1 MKIQFASDLH
11 LEFPAN
17 SKFLKSNPLQQIGDI
32 LILGGDIVPF
42 RIMEQFK
49 DFFKFCSDN
58 FETTYWIPGN
68 HEYYHSELGNRIGQF
83 KEEIESNVFL
93 LNNQVIDKAETRIIL
108 STLWTPISSEKAW
121 YIQNELND
129 YRLIK
134 DKDSYI
140 TTSRSTELFNENLAF
155 IQKSVSTNLQK
166 KCVVVTHHV
175 PTFTDYPK
183 EYRNS
188 NINEA
193 FATDLNEFIKNSTI
207 DYWMYGHHHRNI
219 PDFKIGNTELL
230 TNQLGYV
237 SHNEHFDFNWS
248 KFIKT
253 I

>member
-121 YIQNELND
+121 YIQNGLND

>member
-17 SKFLKSNPLQQIGDI
+17 SAFFKSNPLQPVGDI

-83 KEEIESNVFL
+83 NEEIESNVFL
-93 LNNQVIDKAETRIIL
+93 LNNQAIDRAETRIIL
-108 STLWTPISSEKAW
+108 STLWTPISSEKAF
-121 YIQNELND
+121 YIKNGLND
-129 YRLIK
+129 YKLIE
-134 DKDSYI
+134 DKDSNF
-140 TTSRSTELFNENLAF
+140 TPSRSTELFNENLAF
-155 IQKSVSTNLQK
+155 IQKSVSSNQQK

-183 EYRNS
+183 EYRSS
-188 NINEA
+188 NLNEA
-193 FATDLNEFIKNSTI
+193 FATDLNEYIESSAI
-207 DYWMYGHHHRNI
+207 DHWIYGHHHRNI
-219 PDFKIGNTELL
+219 PAFKIGNTELL

-237 SHNEHFDFNWS
+237 SQNEHLNFNEA
-248 KFIKT
+248 KFT
-253 I
+253 ITC